1 MKPAGVTGARL
12 AKQTLELFNAIF
24 FNNACVVVALKSY
37 RTNRIKCVMK
47 IALLAAVLHLEME
60 KTLVKLGTSNV
71 IARSGN
77 TNKE

>member
-1 MKPAGVTGARL
+1 MTGARL
-12 AKQTLELFNAIF
+12 AKQTLELFNALF

-37 RTNRIKCVMK
+37 RANRIKCVMK

-60 KTLVKLGTSNV
+60 KTLVKLGTSSV